1 MFKIKKR
8 ILVFLSITFLI
19 NSCGYAP
26 QYGKD
31 KNLDFSLEL
40 ISISG
45 DRDFNN
51 ALKSRLNAYK
61 NNKEKIFK
69 INCKSKYE
77 KNNIKRQF
85 RCTKEYELKITA
97 NINIYYEDEQKN
109 FKIVE
114 TFKMQNIDDAFE
126 ENNYERSIKNNF
138 AEIITEKLVNYAF
151 LMK

>member
-51 ALKSRLNAYK
+51 ALKSRLNAY
-61 NNKEKIFK
+61 NNNTEKIFK

-85 RCTKEYELKITA
+85 RCKQGI
-97 NINIYYEDEQKN
+97 
-109 FKIVE
+109 
-114 TFKMQNIDDAFE
+114 
-126 ENNYERSIKNNF
+126 
-138 AEIITEKLVNYAF
+138 
-151 LMK
+151 